1 MKVAY
6 FDCFSGI
13 SGDMILGAL
22 VDLGVDVDYLKG
34 QFKKIDISGYDIKA
48 KKVEKQHIHGT
59 KVDIV
64 IKEKQRHRSLKDINE
79 LIDKSG
85 LDKEV
90 KQSSKKIFLKIAE
103 VESKIHNI
111 DINKVHFD
119 EIGALDS
126 ILDVVGAVIGLKK
139 LNIEKVYSSHLN
151 LGRGFVECSHGL
163 IPVPAPA
170 TAEILKG
177 VPVYSTNVEAELVT
191 PTGSAVITSL
201 TNDFGPMPP
210 MTIDKLGYGAGKAD
224 FQHPNLLRIFIG
236 DLVSAYDTD
245 FTNMIETNIDDI
257 NPEIYS
263 YLVQKLLDHGAL
275 DVFLT
280 NIQMKKSRPAVK
292 LSVISSLEDTEK
304 LTDMIFNETTTLGV
318 RIYQTERRKLFI
330 KKKRV
335 KTKYGDITIKVGKL
349 NDKVKT
355 ISPEYEDCQSIA
367 EKNNIPLK
375 DIYDLAKRA
384 YLSK

>member
-375 DIYDLAKRA
+375 DIYDLAKRP

>member
-90 KQSSKKIFLKIAE
+90 KQSSKKIFLKVAE
-103 VESKIHNI
+103 VESKVHNI
-111 DINKVHFD
+111 YINKVHFD

-177 VPVYSTNVEAELVT
+177 VPVYSTNVDAELVT
-191 PTGSAVITSL
+191 PTGSAIITTL
-201 TNDFGPMPP
+201 TNDFGPMPL
-210 MTIDKLGYGAGKAD
+210 MRIDKLGYGAGKAD

-236 DLVSAYDTD
+236 DLVSTYDTD

-280 NIQMKKSRPAVK
+280 NIQMKKSRPQ
-292 LSVISSLEDTEK
+292 TRCQ
-304 LTDMIFNETTTLGV
+304 TQCYFIF
-318 RIYQTERRKLFI
+318 RRY
-330 KKKRV
+330 R
-335 KTKYGDITIKVGKL
+335 KV
-349 NDKVKT
+349 NRHDF
-355 ISPEYEDCQSIA
+355 
-367 EKNNIPLK
+367 
-375 DIYDLAKRA
+375 
-384 YLSK
+384 

>member
-13 SGDMILGAL
+13 SGDMILGVL

-79 LIDKSG
+79 LIDKSA

-90 KQSSKKIFLKIAE
+90 KQSSKKIFLKVAE
-103 VESKIHNI
+103 VESKVHNI

-177 VPVYSTNVEAELVT
+177 VPVYSTNVNAELVT
-191 PTGSAVITSL
+191 PTGSAIITTL

-210 MTIDKLGYGAGKAD
+210 MRIDKLGYGAGKAD

-236 DLVSAYDTD
+236 DLVGAYDTD

-330 KKKRV
+330 EKKKV

-375 DIYDLAKRA
+375 DIYDLAKRT